1 MLDLETLTT
10 EQLIVNSA
18 PPVEVKTDNVIS
30 LQPLEIEKVSAPQLK
45 EDPVILENT
54 QTEKPE
60 LSEEEQRKVSE
71 RTARMFVNLSDVI
84 VSRVCDIIT
93 GEGIERYK
101 MSKIE
106 REDLTEATTEYFVS
120 TKAQA
125 SPVVI
130 FSITAIT
137 IFSGIFMRAYAD
149 YKKKKKEE
157 QKKADQER
165 QLKIIERQK
174 EEERQNLNILPM
186 QAQTSEIRII
196 QEAPAP
202 KEDRNIVKIHRE
214 EIPEA
219 INKRSNFKIYTEAD
233 RPQNANATKFN
244 DEVIGRYAYNSQGER
259 YTIEECLKA
268 DDSKPSPLL
277 ERMILQ
283 YLKRGTEQR
292 IINKELRQY
301 LKNLPSFDE

>member
-45 EDPVILENT
+45 EEPVILENT

-165 QLKIIERQK
+165 QLKIIEKQK
-174 EEERQNLNILPM
+174 EEERQNLNILPA
-186 QAQTSEIRII
+186 QAQTSQIRII
-196 QEAPAP
+196 QEAPAQ
-202 KEDRNIVKIHRE
+202 KEDRNIIKIHKE
-214 EIPEA
+214 EVPEA
-219 INKRSNFKIYTEAD
+219 LSKRSNFKIYTEAD

-259 YTIEECLKA
+259 YTIEECLKS

-292 IINKELRQY
+292 IINKELRHY